1 MFSMKDFIKEKFNIT
16 GKKNII
22 KHNKNFNIAYGV
34 DKNFLLGAAISINSV
49 LINNSDINFNF
60 YLFTDYIEDEYIQRL
75 QKMIAKYN
83 SNIIIYLLDA
93 KELKQLP
100 TSDFWSY
107 ATYFRLIAF
116 EYLSSNIN
124 SVLYLDADIICKGSL
139 KELFQLELTDFFAA
153 VVLDVDGMQQ
163 SSAYRLKLPYL
174 NGKYFN
180 AGVIYV
186 NLQKWIEND
195 FTKKSLELL
204 GGKTHF
210 GKLKYLDQD
219 ALNILFQT
227 QNIYLSR
234 DYNCIYT
241 LKNELAYRDI
251 FKYNN
256 TITDSTILIH
266 HTGVTKPW
274 HTWGINYPA
283 SQFFLNSYIYS
294 PWKNQPLKAAEKKT
308 ELQEKYKHLF
318 LQHKYMQG
326 LLCLIKYKLNK
337 LIKIFI
343 TTQC

>member
-1 MFSMKDFIKEKFNIT
+1 MRHFIKQKFNIA
-16 GKKNII
+16 GKKNLI
-22 KHNKNFNIAYGV
+22 KNNKNFNIAYGV
-34 DKNFLLGAAISINSV
+34 DKNFLFGAAISINSV
-49 LINNSDINFNF
+49 LMNNTDTDFNF
-60 YLFTDYIEDEYIQRL
+60 YLFTDYIDDEYLARFQE
-75 QKMIAKYN
+75 MIAKYN

-93 KELKQLP
+93 EELKQLS

-116 EYLSSNIN
+116 EYLSTNIN
-124 SVLYLDADIICKGSL
+124 SILYLDADVICKGSL
-139 KELFQLELTDFFAA
+139 KELFQLNLADFFAA
-153 VVLDVDGMQQ
+153 VVLDVDNMQQ
-163 SSAYRLKLPYL
+163 SSAIRLNLADL

-195 FTKKSLELL
+195 FSKKSFELVR
-204 GGKTHF
+204 GKTNF

-241 LKNELAYRDI
+241 LKNELFYHD
-251 FKYNN
+251 FSKYKN
-256 TITDSTILIH
+256 TITDSTSLIH
-266 HTGVTKPW
+266 YTGVTKPW
-274 HTWGINYPA
+274 HTWGVNYPA
-283 SQFFLNSYIYS
+283 SQFFYNSYIHS
-294 PWKNQPLKAAEKKT
+294 PWKDQPLKIAEKRT

-326 LLCLIKYKLNK
+326 FLCLIKYKLLKNNLK
-337 LIKIFI
+337 APHG
-343 TTQC
+343 

>member
-1 MFSMKDFIKEKFNIT
+1 MKHFIKQSFNIA
-16 GKKNII
+16 GKKNLLE
-22 KHNKNFNIAYGV
+22 KNKNFNITYGV

-49 LINNSDINFNF
+49 LINNIDTDFNF
-60 YLFTDYIEDEYIQRL
+60 HLFTDYIDDEYIQRF
-75 QKMIAKYN
+75 QKMITKYN

-93 KELKQLP
+93 EELKQLS

-116 EYLSSNIN
+116 EYLSTNIN
-124 SVLYLDADIICKGSL
+124 SILYLDADVICKGSL
-139 KELFQLELTDFFAA
+139 KELFQLNLANSFAA
-153 VVLDVDGMQQ
+153 VVLDVDNMQQ
-163 SSAYRLKLPYL
+163 SSATRLKLTDL

-186 NLQKWIEND
+186 NLKKWIEND
-195 FTKKSLELL
+195 LSKKSLELVR
-204 GGKTHF
+204 GKTNF

-241 LKNELAYRDI
+241 LKNELAYQDLS
-251 FKYNN
+251 KYKN

-266 HTGVTKPW
+266 YTGVTKPW

-283 SQFFLNSYIYS
+283 SQFFFNSYIHS
-294 PWKNQPLKAAEKKT
+294 PWKDQPLKIAEKRT

-318 LQHKYMQG
+318 LQHKYVHG
-326 LLCLIKYKLNK
+326 LLCLIKYKLLK
-337 LIKIFI
+337 K
-343 TTQC
+343 

>member
-1 MFSMKDFIKEKFNIT
+1 MFIMRHFIKQKFNIA
-16 GKKNII
+16 GKKKLTEN
-22 KHNKNFNIAYGV
+22 NKNFNIAYGV

-49 LINNSDINFNF
+49 LINNTDTDFNF
-60 YLFTDYIEDEYIQRL
+60 HLLTDYIDDGYIQRF
-75 QKMIAKYN
+75 QTMIAKYN

-93 KELKQLP
+93 EELKQLS

-116 EYLSSNIN
+116 EYLSADIN
-124 SVLYLDADIICKGSL
+124 SILYLDADVICKGSL
-139 KELFQLELTDFFAA
+139 IELFQLNLADSFAA
-153 VVLDVDGMQQ
+153 VVLDVDSMQQ
-163 SSAYRLKLPYL
+163 SSATRLNLANL

-186 NLQKWIEND
+186 NLQKWIENH
-195 FTKKSLELL
+195 FSKKSLELVQ
-204 GGKTHF
+204 GKTNF

-234 DYNCIYT
+234 DYNCIYK
-241 LKNELAYRDI
+241 LKNELTYHDLS
-251 FKYNN
+251 KYKN

-266 HTGVTKPW
+266 YTGVTKPW

-283 SQFFLNSYIYS
+283 CQFFLNSYIHS
-294 PWKNQPLKAAEKKT
+294 PWKDQPLKIAEKRT

-326 LLCLIKYKLNK
+326 FLCLIKYKLLK
-337 LIKIFI
+337 K
-343 TTQC
+343 

>member
-1 MFSMKDFIKEKFNIT
+1 MRHFIKQSFNIA
-16 GKKNII
+16 GKKNLLE
-22 KHNKNFNIAYGV
+22 KNKNFNIVYGV

-49 LINNSDINFNF
+49 LINNIDTDFNF
-60 YLFTDYIEDEYIQRL
+60 HLFTDYIDDEYIQCF
-75 QKMIAKYN
+75 QKMITKYN

-93 KELKQLP
+93 EELKQLS

-116 EYLSSNIN
+116 EYLSTNIN
-124 SVLYLDADIICKGSL
+124 SILYLDADVICKGSL
-139 KELFQLELTDFFAA
+139 KKLFQLNLANSFAA
-153 VVLDVDGMQQ
+153 VVLDVDNMQQ
-163 SSAYRLKLPYL
+163 SSATRLKLTDL

-186 NLQKWIEND
+186 NLKKWIEND
-195 FTKKSLELL
+195 LSKKSLELVR
-204 GGKTHF
+204 GKTNF

-241 LKNELAYRDI
+241 LKNELAYHDLS
-251 FKYNN
+251 KYKN

-266 HTGVTKPW
+266 YTGVTKPW

-283 SQFFLNSYIYS
+283 SQFFFNSYIHS
-294 PWKNQPLKAAEKKT
+294 PWKNQPLKIAEKRT

-318 LQHKYMQG
+318 LQHKYMHG
-326 LLCLIKYKLNK
+326 LLCSIKYKLLK
-337 LIKIFI
+337 K
-343 TTQC
+343 

>member
-1 MFSMKDFIKEKFNIT
+1 MKHFIKQSFNIA
-16 GKKNII
+16 GKKNHLEKN
-22 KHNKNFNIAYGV
+22 KHFNIAYGV

-49 LINNSDINFNF
+49 LINNIDTDFNF
-60 YLFTDYIEDEYIQRL
+60 HLFTDYIDDEYIQRF
-75 QKMIAKYN
+75 QKMITKYN

-93 KELKQLP
+93 EELKQLS

-116 EYLSSNIN
+116 EYLSTNIN
-124 SVLYLDADIICKGSL
+124 SILYLDADVICKSSL
-139 KELFQLELTDFFAA
+139 KELFQLNLANSFAA
-153 VVLDVDGMQQ
+153 VVLDVDNMQQ
-163 SSAYRLKLPYL
+163 SSATRLKLTDL

-186 NLQKWIEND
+186 NLKKWIEND
-195 FTKKSLELL
+195 LSKKSLELVR
-204 GGKTHF
+204 GKTNF

-241 LKNELAYRDI
+241 LKNELAYHDLS
-251 FKYNN
+251 KYKN

-266 HTGVTKPW
+266 YTGVTKPW

-283 SQFFLNSYIYS
+283 SQFFFNSYIHS
-294 PWKNQPLKAAEKKT
+294 PWKDQPLKIAENRT

-318 LQHKYMQG
+318 LQHKYVHG
-326 LLCLIKYKLNK
+326 LLCLIKYKLLK
-337 LIKIFI
+337 K
-343 TTQC
+343 

>member
-1 MFSMKDFIKEKFNIT
+1 MKHFIKQSFNIA
-16 GKKNII
+16 GKKNLLE
-22 KHNKNFNIAYGV
+22 KNKNFNIAYGV

-49 LINNSDINFNF
+49 LINNIDTDFNF
-60 YLFTDYIEDEYIQRL
+60 HLFTDYIDDEYIQRF
-75 QKMIAKYN
+75 QKMITKYN

-93 KELKQLP
+93 EELKQLS

-116 EYLSSNIN
+116 EYLSTNIN
-124 SVLYLDADIICKGSL
+124 SILYLDADVICKGNL
-139 KELFQLELTDFFAA
+139 KELFQLNLANSFAA
-153 VVLDVDGMQQ
+153 VVLDVDNMQQ
-163 SSAYRLKLPYL
+163 SSATRLKLTDL

-186 NLQKWIEND
+186 NLKKWIEND
-195 FTKKSLELL
+195 LSKKSLELVR
-204 GGKTHF
+204 GKTNF

-219 ALNILFQT
+219 VLNILFQT

-241 LKNELAYRDI
+241 LKNELAYHDLS
-251 FKYNN
+251 KYKN

-266 HTGVTKPW
+266 YTGVTKPW

-283 SQFFLNSYIYS
+283 SQFFFNSYIHS
-294 PWKNQPLKAAEKKT
+294 PWKDQPLKIAEKRT

-318 LQHKYMQG
+318 LQHKYVHG
-326 LLCLIKYKLNK
+326 LLCLIKYKLLK
-337 LIKIFI
+337 K
-343 TTQC
+343 

>member
-1 MFSMKDFIKEKFNIT
+1 MKHFIKQSFNIT
-16 GKKNII
+16 GKKNLLE
-22 KHNKNFNIAYGV
+22 KNKNFNIAYGV

-49 LINNSDINFNF
+49 LINNIDTDFNF
-60 YLFTDYIEDEYIQRL
+60 HLFTDYIDDEYIQRF
-75 QKMIAKYN
+75 QKMITKYN

-93 KELKQLP
+93 EELKQLS

-116 EYLSSNIN
+116 EYLSTNIN
-124 SVLYLDADIICKGSL
+124 SILYLDADVICKGNL
-139 KELFQLELTDFFAA
+139 KELFQLNLANSFAA
-153 VVLDVDGMQQ
+153 VVLDVDNMQQ
-163 SSAYRLKLPYL
+163 SSATRLKLTDL

-186 NLQKWIEND
+186 NLKKWIEND
-195 FTKKSLELL
+195 LSKKSLELVR
-204 GGKTHF
+204 GKTNF

-241 LKNELAYRDI
+241 LKNELAYHDLS
-251 FKYNN
+251 KYKN

-266 HTGVTKPW
+266 YTGVTKPW

-283 SQFFLNSYIYS
+283 SQFFFNSYIHS
-294 PWKNQPLKAAEKKT
+294 PWKDQPLKIAEKRT

-318 LQHKYMQG
+318 LQHKYVHG
-326 LLCLIKYKLNK
+326 LLCLIKYKLLK
-337 LIKIFI
+337 K
-343 TTQC
+343 

>member
-1 MFSMKDFIKEKFNIT
+1 MRHFIKQKFSIVGT
-16 GKKNII
+16 KNLIEN
-22 KHNKNFNIAYGV
+22 NKNFNIAYGV

-49 LINNSDINFNF
+49 LINNTDTDFNF
-60 YLFTDYIEDEYIQRL
+60 HLFTDYIDDEYIPRF
-75 QKMIAKYN
+75 QKMMSKYN

-93 KELKQLP
+93 EELKQLS

-116 EYLSSNIN
+116 EYLSTNIN
-124 SVLYLDADIICKGSL
+124 SILYLDADVICKGSL
-139 KELFQLELTDFFAA
+139 KGLFQLNLTDFFAA
-153 VVLDVDGMQQ
+153 FVLDVDSMQK
-163 SSAYRLKLPYL
+163 SSATRLNLAYL

-186 NLQKWIEND
+186 NLHKWIEND
-195 FTKKSLELL
+195 LSQKSLELVR
-204 GGKTHF
+204 GKTNF

-241 LKNELAYRDI
+241 LKNELAYHDSS
-251 FKYNN
+251 KYKN

-266 HTGVTKPW
+266 YTGITKPW
-274 HTWGINYPA
+274 HTWGVNYPA
-283 SQFFLNSYIYS
+283 SQFFLNSYIHS
-294 PWKNQPLKAAEKKT
+294 PWKDQPLKIAEKIT

-318 LQHKYMQG
+318 LQHKHVQAF
-326 LLCLIKYKLNK
+326 LCLIKYKLLK
-337 LIKIFI
+337 K
-343 TTQC
+343 

>member
-1 MFSMKDFIKEKFNIT
+1 MFIMKHFIKQSFNIA
-16 GKKNII
+16 GKKNLLE
-22 KHNKNFNIAYGV
+22 KNKNFNIAYGV

-49 LINNSDINFNF
+49 LINNIDTDFNF
-60 YLFTDYIEDEYIQRL
+60 HLFTDYIDDEYIQRF
-75 QKMIAKYN
+75 QKMITKYN

-93 KELKQLP
+93 EELKQLS

-116 EYLSSNIN
+116 EYLSTNIN
-124 SVLYLDADIICKGSL
+124 SILYLDADVICKGNL
-139 KELFQLELTDFFAA
+139 KELFQLNLANSFAA
-153 VVLDVDGMQQ
+153 VVLDVDNMQQ
-163 SSAYRLKLPYL
+163 SSATRLKLTDL

-186 NLQKWIEND
+186 NLKKWIEND
-195 FTKKSLELL
+195 LSKKSLELVR
-204 GGKTHF
+204 GKTNF

-241 LKNELAYRDI
+241 LKNELAYHDLS
-251 FKYNN
+251 KYKN

-266 HTGVTKPW
+266 YTGVTKPW

-283 SQFFLNSYIYS
+283 SQFFFNSYIHS
-294 PWKNQPLKAAEKKT
+294 PWKDQPLKIAEKRT

-318 LQHKYMQG
+318 LQHKYVHG
-326 LLCLIKYKLNK
+326 LLCLIKYKLLK
-337 LIKIFI
+337 K
-343 TTQC
+343 

>member
-1 MFSMKDFIKEKFNIT
+1 MFIMKHFIKQSFNIT
-16 GKKNII
+16 GKKNLLE
-22 KHNKNFNIAYGV
+22 KNKNFNIAYGV

-49 LINNSDINFNF
+49 LINNIDTDFNF
-60 YLFTDYIEDEYIQRL
+60 HLFTDYIDDEYIQRF
-75 QKMIAKYN
+75 QKMITKYN

-93 KELKQLP
+93 EELKQLS

-116 EYLSSNIN
+116 EYLSTNIN
-124 SVLYLDADIICKGSL
+124 SILYLDADVICKGNL
-139 KELFQLELTDFFAA
+139 KELFQLNLANSFAA
-153 VVLDVDGMQQ
+153 VVLDVDNMQQ
-163 SSAYRLKLPYL
+163 SSATRLKLTDL

-186 NLQKWIEND
+186 NLKKWIEND
-195 FTKKSLELL
+195 LSKKSLELVR
-204 GGKTHF
+204 GKTNF

-241 LKNELAYRDI
+241 LKNELAYHDLS
-251 FKYNN
+251 KYKN

-266 HTGVTKPW
+266 YTGVTKPW

-283 SQFFLNSYIYS
+283 SQFFFNSYIHS
-294 PWKNQPLKAAEKKT
+294 PWKDQPLKIAEKRT

-318 LQHKYMQG
+318 LQHKYVHG
-326 LLCLIKYKLNK
+326 LLCLIKYKLLK
-337 LIKIFI
+337 K
-343 TTQC
+343 

>member
-1 MFSMKDFIKEKFNIT
+1 MFIMKHFIKQSFNIA
-16 GKKNII
+16 GKKNLLE
-22 KHNKNFNIAYGV
+22 KNKNFNIAYGV

-49 LINNSDINFNF
+49 LINNIDTDFNF
-60 YLFTDYIEDEYIQRL
+60 HLFTDYIDDEYIQRF
-75 QKMIAKYN
+75 QKMITKYN

-93 KELKQLP
+93 EELKQLS

-116 EYLSSNIN
+116 EYLSTNIN
-124 SVLYLDADIICKGSL
+124 SILYLDADVICKGNL
-139 KELFQLELTDFFAA
+139 KELFQLNLANSFAA
-153 VVLDVDGMQQ
+153 VVLDVDNMQQ
-163 SSAYRLKLPYL
+163 SSATRLKLTDL

-186 NLQKWIEND
+186 NLKKWIEND
-195 FTKKSLELL
+195 LSKKSLELVR
-204 GGKTHF
+204 GKTNF

-227 QNIYLSR
+227 QNVYLSR

-241 LKNELAYRDI
+241 LKNELAYHDLS
-251 FKYNN
+251 KYKN

-266 HTGVTKPW
+266 YTGVTKPW

-283 SQFFLNSYIYS
+283 SQFFFNSYIHS
-294 PWKNQPLKAAEKKT
+294 PWKDQPLKIAEKRT

-318 LQHKYMQG
+318 LQHKYVHG
-326 LLCLIKYKLNK
+326 LLCLIKYKLLK
-337 LIKIFI
+337 K
-343 TTQC
+343 

>member
-1 MFSMKDFIKEKFNIT
+1 MFIMKHFIKQSFNIA
-16 GKKNII
+16 GKKNLLE
-22 KHNKNFNIAYGV
+22 KNKNFNIAYGV

-49 LINNSDINFNF
+49 LINNIDTDFNF
-60 YLFTDYIEDEYIQRL
+60 HLFTDYIDDEYIQRF
-75 QKMIAKYN
+75 QKMITKYN

-93 KELKQLP
+93 EELKQLS

-116 EYLSSNIN
+116 EYLSTNIN
-124 SVLYLDADIICKGSL
+124 SILYLDADVICKGSL
-139 KELFQLELTDFFAA
+139 KELFQLNLANSFAA
-153 VVLDVDGMQQ
+153 VVLDVDNMQQ
-163 SSAYRLKLPYL
+163 SSATRLKLTDL

-186 NLQKWIEND
+186 NLKKWIEND
-195 FTKKSLELL
+195 LSKKSLELVR
-204 GGKTHF
+204 GKTNF

-241 LKNELAYRDI
+241 LKNELAYHDLS
-251 FKYNN
+251 KYKN

-266 HTGVTKPW
+266 FTGVTKPW

-283 SQFFLNSYIYS
+283 SQFFFNSYIHS
-294 PWKNQPLKAAEKKT
+294 PWKDQPLKIAEKRT

-318 LQHKYMQG
+318 LQHKYVHG
-326 LLCLIKYKLNK
+326 LLCLIKYKLLK
-337 LIKIFI
+337 K
-343 TTQC
+343 

>member
-1 MFSMKDFIKEKFNIT
+1 MFIMKHFIKQSFNIA
-16 GKKNII
+16 GKENLLEK
-22 KHNKNFNIAYGV
+22 NKNFNIAYGV

-49 LINNSDINFNF
+49 LINNIDTDFNF
-60 YLFTDYIEDEYIQRL
+60 HLFTDYIDDEYIQRF
-75 QKMIAKYN
+75 QKMITKYN

-93 KELKQLP
+93 EELKQLS

-116 EYLSSNIN
+116 EYLSTNIN
-124 SVLYLDADIICKGSL
+124 SILYLDADVICKGSL
-139 KELFQLELTDFFAA
+139 KELFQLNLANSFAA
-153 VVLDVDGMQQ
+153 VVLDVDNMQQ
-163 SSAYRLKLPYL
+163 SSATRLKLTDL

-186 NLQKWIEND
+186 NLKKWIEND
-195 FTKKSLELL
+195 LSQKSLELVR
-204 GGKTHF
+204 GKTNF

-241 LKNELAYRDI
+241 LKNELAYHDLS
-251 FKYNN
+251 KYKN

-266 HTGVTKPW
+266 YTGVTKPW

-283 SQFFLNSYIYS
+283 SQFFFNSYIHS
-294 PWKNQPLKAAEKKT
+294 PWKDQPLKIAEKRT

-318 LQHKYMQG
+318 LQHKYVHG
-326 LLCLIKYKLNK
+326 LLCLIKYKLLK
-337 LIKIFI
+337 K
-343 TTQC
+343 

>member
-1 MFSMKDFIKEKFNIT
+1 MKHFIKQSFNIA
-16 GKKNII
+16 GKKNLLE
-22 KHNKNFNIAYGV
+22 KNKNFNIAYGV

-49 LINNSDINFNF
+49 LINNIDTDFNF
-60 YLFTDYIEDEYIQRL
+60 HLFTDYIDDEYIQRF
-75 QKMIAKYN
+75 QKMITKYN

-93 KELKQLP
+93 EELKQLS

-116 EYLSSNIN
+116 EYLSTNIN
-124 SVLYLDADIICKGSL
+124 SILYLDADVICKGNL
-139 KELFQLELTDFFAA
+139 KELFQLNLANSFAA
-153 VVLDVDGMQQ
+153 VVLDVDNMQQ
-163 SSAYRLKLPYL
+163 SSATRLKLTDL

-186 NLQKWIEND
+186 NLKKWIEND
-195 FTKKSLELL
+195 LSKKSLELVR
-204 GGKTHF
+204 GKTNF

-227 QNIYLSR
+227 QNVYLSR

-241 LKNELAYRDI
+241 LKNELAYHDLS
-251 FKYNN
+251 KYKN

-266 HTGVTKPW
+266 YTGVTKPW

-283 SQFFLNSYIYS
+283 SQFFFNSYIHS
-294 PWKNQPLKAAEKKT
+294 PWKDQPLKIAEKRT

-318 LQHKYMQG
+318 LQHKYVHG
-326 LLCLIKYKLNK
+326 LLCLIKYKLLK
-337 LIKIFI
+337 K
-343 TTQC
+343 

>member
-1 MFSMKDFIKEKFNIT
+1 MFIMKHFIKPSFNIA
-16 GKKNII
+16 GKKNLLE
-22 KHNKNFNIAYGV
+22 KNKNFNIAYGV

-49 LINNSDINFNF
+49 LINNIDTDFNF
-60 YLFTDYIEDEYIQRL
+60 HLFTDYIDDEYIQRF
-75 QKMIAKYN
+75 QKMITKYN

-93 KELKQLP
+93 EELKQLS

-116 EYLSSNIN
+116 EYLSTNIN
-124 SVLYLDADIICKGSL
+124 SILYLDADVICKGNL
-139 KELFQLELTDFFAA
+139 KELFQLNLANSFAA
-153 VVLDVDGMQQ
+153 VVLDVNNMQQ
-163 SSAYRLKLPYL
+163 SSATRLKLTDL

-186 NLQKWIEND
+186 NLKKWIEND
-195 FTKKSLELL
+195 LSKKSLELVR
-204 GGKTHF
+204 GTTNF

-241 LKNELAYRDI
+241 LKNELAYHDLS
-251 FKYNN
+251 KYKN

-266 HTGVTKPW
+266 YTGVTKPW

-283 SQFFLNSYIYS
+283 SQFFFNSYIHS
-294 PWKNQPLKAAEKKT
+294 PWKDQPLKIAEKRT

-318 LQHKYMQG
+318 LQHKYVHG
-326 LLCLIKYKLNK
+326 LLCLIKYKLLK
-337 LIKIFI
+337 K
-343 TTQC
+343 

>member
-1 MFSMKDFIKEKFNIT
+1 MKHFIKPSFNIA
-16 GKKNII
+16 GKKNLLE
-22 KHNKNFNIAYGV
+22 KNKNFNIAYGV

-49 LINNSDINFNF
+49 LINNIDTDFNF
-60 YLFTDYIEDEYIQRL
+60 HLFTDYIDDEYIQRF
-75 QKMIAKYN
+75 QKMITKYN

-93 KELKQLP
+93 EELKQLS

-116 EYLSSNIN
+116 EYLSTNIN
-124 SVLYLDADIICKGSL
+124 SILYLDADVICKGNL
-139 KELFQLELTDFFAA
+139 KELFQLNLANSFAA
-153 VVLDVDGMQQ
+153 VVLDVNNMQQ
-163 SSAYRLKLPYL
+163 SSATRLKLTDL

-186 NLQKWIEND
+186 NLKKWIEND
-195 FTKKSLELL
+195 LSKKSLELVR
-204 GGKTHF
+204 GTTNF

-241 LKNELAYRDI
+241 LKNELAYHDLS
-251 FKYNN
+251 KYKN

-266 HTGVTKPW
+266 YTGVTKPW

-283 SQFFLNSYIYS
+283 SQFFFNSYIHS
-294 PWKNQPLKAAEKKT
+294 PWKDQPLKIAEKRT

-318 LQHKYMQG
+318 LQHKYVHG
-326 LLCLIKYKLNK
+326 LLCLIKYKLLK
-337 LIKIFI
+337 K
-343 TTQC
+343 

>member
-1 MFSMKDFIKEKFNIT
+1 MFIMKHVIKQSFNIA
-16 GKKNII
+16 GKKNPLE
-22 KHNKNFNIAYGV
+22 KNKIFNIAYGV

-49 LINNSDINFNF
+49 LINNIDTDFNF
-60 YLFTDYIEDEYIQRL
+60 HLFTDYIDDEYIQL
-75 QKMIAKYN
+75 FQKMITKYN

-93 KELKQLP
+93 EELKQLS

-116 EYLSSNIN
+116 EYLSTNII
-124 SVLYLDADIICKGSL
+124 SILYLDADVICKGNL
-139 KELFQLELTDFFAA
+139 KELFQLNLANSFAA
-153 VVLDVDGMQQ
+153 VVLDVDNMQQ
-163 SSAYRLKLPYL
+163 SSATRLKLTDL

-186 NLQKWIEND
+186 NLKKWIEND
-195 FTKKSLELL
+195 LSKKSLELVR
-204 GGKTHF
+204 GKTNF

-241 LKNELAYRDI
+241 LKNELAYHDLS
-251 FKYNN
+251 KYKD

-266 HTGVTKPW
+266 YTGVTKPW

-283 SQFFLNSYIYS
+283 SQFFFNSYIHS
-294 PWKNQPLKAAEKKT
+294 PWKDQPLKIAEKRT

-318 LQHKYMQG
+318 LQHKYVHG
-326 LLCLIKYKLNK
+326 LLCLIKYKLLK
-337 LIKIFI
+337 K
-343 TTQC
+343 

>member
-1 MFSMKDFIKEKFNIT
+1 MFIMKHFIKQSFNIA
-16 GKKNII
+16 GEKNLLE
-22 KHNKNFNIAYGV
+22 KNKNFNIAYGV

-49 LINNSDINFNF
+49 LINNIDTDFNF
-60 YLFTDYIEDEYIQRL
+60 HLFTDYIDDEYIQRL
-75 QKMIAKYN
+75 QKMITKYN

-93 KELKQLP
+93 EELKQLS

-116 EYLSSNIN
+116 EYLSTNIN
-124 SVLYLDADIICKGSL
+124 SILYLDADVICKGSL
-139 KELFQLELTDFFAA
+139 KELFQLNLANFFAA
-153 VVLDVDGMQQ
+153 VVLDVDNMQQ
-163 SSAYRLKLPYL
+163 SSATRLKLTDL

-186 NLQKWIEND
+186 NLKKWIEND
-195 FTKKSLELL
+195 LSKKSLELVR
-204 GGKTHF
+204 GKTNF

-219 ALNILFQT
+219 ALNILFQM

-241 LKNELAYRDI
+241 LKNELAYHDLS
-251 FKYNN
+251 KYKN

-266 HTGVTKPW
+266 YTGVTKPW

-283 SQFFLNSYIYS
+283 SQFFFNSYIHS
-294 PWKNQPLKAAEKKT
+294 PWKDQPLKIAEKRT

-318 LQHKYMQG
+318 LQHKYVHG
-326 LLCLIKYKLNK
+326 LLCLIKYKLLK
-337 LIKIFI
+337 K
-343 TTQC
+343 